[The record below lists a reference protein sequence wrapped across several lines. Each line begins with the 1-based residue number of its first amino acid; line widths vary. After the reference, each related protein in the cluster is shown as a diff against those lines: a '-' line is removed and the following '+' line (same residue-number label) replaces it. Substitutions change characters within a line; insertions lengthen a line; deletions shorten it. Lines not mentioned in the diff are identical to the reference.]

1 MNPTTESPSTGLSA
15 TLAEL
20 PGHAGEHLGSTAWR
34 TVTQDQVDAFADLT
48 EDHNPIHV
56 DHAHAAATPFGGTI
70 VHGYFTVSLLA
81 PLLEELLHVEG
92 AALGVNYGIDK
103 LRFPA
108 PVPVGA
114 RFRASAALADV
125 TEISGGL
132 QLRVAATVEVDSS
145 PKPALVAECL
155 FRYYA

>member
-1 MNPTTESPSTGLSA
+1 MTSPNAATSGLVVDVPA
-15 TLAEL
+15 LVAL
-20 PGHAGEHLGSTAWR
+20 PSGTDLGSTAWR
-34 TVTQDQVDAFADLT
+34 SVSQQQVDRFADLT

-56 DHAHAAATPFGGTI
+56 DPDAAADTPFGGTI

-92 AALGVNYGIDK
+92 ASMSINYGMDK
-103 LRFPA
+103 LRFPS

-114 RFRASAALADV
+114 EFRASAQLADV
-125 TEISGGL
+125 TEIKGGV
-132 QLRVAATVEVDSS
+132 QIKIVVTVEVRDA

-155 FRYYA
+155 FRHYA

>member
-1 MNPTTESPSTGLSA
+1 MNTTGSPSLGLS
-15 TLAEL
+15 TSVAEL
-20 PGHAGEHLGSTAWR
+20 PNQAGQHLGSTTWR

-48 EDHNPIHV
+48 DDHNPIHV
-56 DHAHAAATPFGGTI
+56 DPAHAAGTPFGSTI

-81 PLLEELLHVEG
+81 PLLEELLRVEG
-92 AALGVNYGIDK
+92 ASLSVNYGIDK

-108 PVPVGA
+108 PVPVDA
-114 RFRASAALADV
+114 SFRATAQLADV
-125 TEISGGL
+125 TEIAGGV
-132 QLRVAATVEVDSS
+132 QIRVDATVEVEDS

>member
-1 MNPTTESPSTGLSA
+1 MSTTETPSAGLTT

-20 PGHAGEHLGSTAWR
+20 PGHAGEHLGWTAWR
-34 TVTQDQVDAFADLT
+34 TLTQEQVDAFADLT

-56 DHAHAAATPFGGTI
+56 DPAYAAGTPFGGTI

-92 AALGVNYGIDK
+92 AGLSVNYGIDK

-108 PVPVGA
+108 PVAVGA
-114 RFRASAALADV
+114 RFRASAELAEV
-125 TEISGGL
+125 TEIKGG
-132 QLRVAATVEVDSS
+132 VEIKVVATVEVESS
-145 PKPALVAECL
+145 AKPALVAECR
-155 FRYYA
+155 FRHYA